1 MDLQTV
7 DKLLS
12 TTRAVRKR
20 LDLERPVE
28 PEVIQECLELAIQA
42 PTGSN
47 GQNWAFVVV
56 TDADKRAEIARFYG
70 MAWEQYI
77 QRQKFD
83 ATDNASASEMTKVG
97 ASAQHLADN
106 YHRVPA
112 MIIPC
117 YKGRV
122 ENESQMS
129 QASLYGSIAPAAW
142 SLMLALRS
150 RGIGTAWTTLHL
162 MYERD
167 VAELLNIPD
176 DYTQL
181 ALIPVA
187 YYTGDDFKPAKR
199 RPASDITYWD
209 AWGDTR

>member
-7 DKLLS
+7 DHLLA

-28 PEVIQECLELAIQA
+28 PEIIQECLELATQA

-47 GQNWAFVVV
+47 GQNWAFVII
-56 TDADKRAEIARFYG
+56 TDAEKRAEVARHYNAG
-70 MAWEQYI
+70 WERYTGGERFQETESADQM
-77 QRQKFD
+77 QR
-83 ATDNASASEMTKVG
+83 VRG
-97 ASAQHLADN
+97 SAQYLADN
-106 YHRVPA
+106 FHRVPV

-122 ENESQMS
+122 EAESPMS

-162 MYERD
+162 YRERE
-167 VAELLNIPD
+167 VAELLGIPK

-199 RPASDITYWD
+199 VPASEITFWD
-209 AWGDTR
+209 TWGDTR

>member
-1 MDLQTV
+1 MDLKTV
-7 DKLLS
+7 DHLLT

-28 PEVIQECLELAIQA
+28 AEIIQECLDIAIQA

-47 GQNWAFVVV
+47 GQHWAFVVI
-56 TDADKRAEIARFYG
+56 TDAEKRAEIARYYG
-70 MAWEQYI
+70 MAWADYI
-77 QRQKFD
+77 KRQTFEGT
-83 ATDNASASEMTKVG
+83 AVASKEEMQKVG
-97 ASAQHLADN
+97 SSAQYLADN
-106 YHRVPA
+106 YHRVPV

-117 YKGRV
+117 YRGRV
-122 ENESQMS
+122 EDVSQVA

-162 MYERD
+162 NYEREVSD
-167 VAELLNIPD
+167 LLNIPA

-181 ALIPVA
+181 ALIPAA
-187 YYTGDDFKPAKR
+187 YYTGDDFQPANR
-199 RPASDITYWD
+199 RPASEITYWD
-209 AWGDTR
+209 NWGDTL